1 MDMNK
6 NYLWIAIILSF
17 LIAAPFSWYFGT
29 TSLFVVLIRMITEF
43 ALYFIGILSA
53 LYFIQYLRQRSEHE
67 KQIIELLQKTTEK
80 QTKNNL

>member
-1 MDMNK
+1 MNK

-17 LIAAPFSWYFGT
+17 LIVAPFSWYFGT
-29 TSLFVVLIRMITEF
+29 PSLFVALIRMITEF
-43 ALYFIGILSA
+43 ALYFIGILSV

-67 KQIIELLQKTTEK
+67 KQIIELLQKITEK